1 MADHNELGIKGEELA
16 KTFLQSHGLKILET
30 NYRYGKDEVDIIAEE
45 DDYLVIVEVK
55 TRSSSFYG
63 DPEIF
68 VDRKKQYFLI
78 RAANKY
84 INWKNIMKET
94 RFDIV
99 SVIITPTGHK
109 IKHIRDAFYPTLWGG
124 W

>member
-1 MADHNELGIKGEELA
+1 MAEHNELGNKGEALSRRFLLA
-16 KTFLQSHGLKILET
+16 HGFKILET

-55 TRSSSFYG
+55 TRSSSYYG
-63 DPEIF
+63 EPEIF
-68 VDRKKQYFLI
+68 VDRKKQYYLI

-84 INWKNIMKET
+84 INWKNVGKET

-99 SVIITPTGHK
+99 SVVVTPTGSK
-109 IKHIRDAFYPTLWGG
+109 IKHIRDAFYPTLRSF
-124 W
+124 